1 MPAGGGGPDGGLRWA
16 AGVLGELRAG
26 GGGAELGRA
35 LRRLE
40 DPPGGARAG
49 DFLGALLGP
58 PEPALRAGA
67 GGPPGAHPR
76 GLLGTA
82 PPALQARAV
91 VLLRAAAPLLPRS
104 DLHRALAGL
113 AAPQAVAVSP
123 PARALAA
130 AALGELRGEAPAGAA
145 GGPGDDKLPAGLR
158 GLVQRDRGS
167 LPTLPWAHSARLAD
181 LRPAAPAGAGPRGEP
196 PAAEPA
202 ARAGLE
208 ATPAPPCDALEALE
222 RALEGGEGGGGG
234 GGRRQDAALEQAAA
248 ELLQAGGGPA
258 RAPPRPLLEALAHAA
273 GRAPDSCVRLVLEP
287 VLARGGSGHAGCE
300 LARALVRDVCSPARP
315 QGRGSEPDQK
325 RARRGVTGGVL
336 DLVLAA
342 VVESPGWPADG
353 RLGLTSDLVSAGA
366 AAGGLSGATVAAL
379 AGAVERASLSLGGS
393 DAAQLVKLVAH
404 VVSKLGTQMREHREQ
419 LEAAVATTATFL
431 TKPTLQK
438 LRSL

>member
-222 RALEGGEGGGGG
+222 RALEGGEGGRGEGGG
-234 GGRRQDAALEQAAA
+234 DWTRPWSRRRRSCSRREGARPGPRQDRCWRPSPTQPGARPTAASASSWSRFSRGA
-248 ELLQAGGGPA
+248 A
-258 RAPPRPLLEALAHAA
+258 RAT
-273 GRAPDSCVRLVLEP
+273 
-287 VLARGGSGHAGCE
+287 RGAS
-300 LARALVRDVCSPARP
+300 SPARS
-315 QGRGSEPDQK
+315 SETCAP
-325 RARRGVTGGVL
+325 RPGPWGEAPSRTRNA
-336 DLVLAA
+336 LAA
-342 VVESPGWPADG
+342 G
-353 RLGLTSDLVSAGA
+353 
-366 AAGGLSGATVAAL
+366 
-379 AGAVERASLSLGGS
+379 
-393 DAAQLVKLVAH
+393 
-404 VVSKLGTQMREHREQ
+404 
-419 LEAAVATTATFL
+419 
-431 TKPTLQK
+431 
-438 LRSL
+438 

>member
-222 RALEGGEGGGGG
+222 RALEGGGGGGG
-234 GGRRQDAALEQAAA
+234 GGEATGRGPG
-248 ELLQAGGGPA
+248 AGGGGAAPGGRGPGPGPAKTAAGGPRPRSWA
-258 RAPPRPLLEALAHAA
+258 RARQLRPPRPGA
-273 GRAPDSCVRLVLEP
+273 GSRA
-287 VLARGGSGHAGCE
+287 
-300 LARALVRDVCSPARP
+300 
-315 QGRGSEPDQK
+315 
-325 RARRGVTGGVL
+325 
-336 DLVLAA
+336 
-342 VVESPGWPADG
+342 G
-353 RLGLTSDLVSAGA
+353 RLGPRGVRARPRARQRRVLPGPAPGARLRAGPETRSPRGDGGG
-366 AAGGLSGATVAAL
+366 AGPGARRC
-379 AGAVERASLSLGGS
+379 G
-393 DAAQLVKLVAH
+393 
-404 VVSKLGTQMREHREQ
+404 
-419 LEAAVATTATFL
+419 
-431 TKPTLQK
+431 
-438 LRSL
+438 